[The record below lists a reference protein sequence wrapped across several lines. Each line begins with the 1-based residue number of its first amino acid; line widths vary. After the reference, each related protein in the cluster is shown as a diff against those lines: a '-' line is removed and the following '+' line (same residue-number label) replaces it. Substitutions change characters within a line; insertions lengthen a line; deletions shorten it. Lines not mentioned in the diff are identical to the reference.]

1 MNMLMH
7 TRQIAPEFWKG
18 YWKHSIGFDRMVDT
32 LMDTEGSFKAFQ
44 DNYPPY
50 DIVKQSETNWKIVM
64 ALAGFQDTDISVE
77 QKENVLTIRGNT
89 QPEGEYVFKGIATR
103 KFKKVFPLVEG
114 AEVTEAS
121 LKNGLLE
128 VNINIAIPEEQKP
141 KLIPIN
147 IDNS

>member
-1 MNMLMH
+1 MNLY
-7 TRQIAPEFWKG
+7 IF
-18 YWKHSIGFDRMVDT
+18 
-32 LMDTEGSFKAFQ
+32 
-44 DNYPPY
+44 
-50 DIVKQSETNWKIVM
+50 
-64 ALAGFQDTDISVE
+64 VE